1 MFTAKDIECR
11 SIFIINCLKDRN
23 LRVSSGELLLEDT
36 EEKRTLTKFP
46 FQKILALFIIGPITI
61 TTPLLEKCKKFDVAL
76 VVMKGNLRPV
86 FFWANHAEANFLL
99 HQKQYFFEK
108 ADISFAKIIVRN
120 KILNQESV
128 LSKIRKKTE
137 EIDSAKQL
145 CFEYLEKISDVQEYE
160 KLMGIEGYVSKIFFE
175 AYFAEFEWSARMPR
189 AKNDTTNAVL
199 DIGYTILFNF
209 VEVFLRLFG
218 FDPYVGVYHRLWFK
232 RKSLVCDVMEPFRCI
247 IDMRVRKALN
257 LGQIKKE
264 DFNIVKGEYLL
275 KFEKYSEYSALF
287 LQDLVDRKLEI
298 FKFIQSY
305 YRAFMKGNANL
316 IVPFLLE

>member
-108 ADISFAKIIVRN
+108 TDISFAKVIVRN

-128 LSKIRKKTE
+128 LGKIRKRNKN
-137 EIDSAKQL
+137 IDKAKQL
-145 CFEYLEKISDVQEYE
+145 CFDYLEKLSSVQEYE

-175 AYFAEFEWSARMPR
+175 AYFAEYEWTARMPR

-199 DIGYTILFNF
+199 DI
-209 VEVFLRLFG
+209 V
-218 FDPYVGVYHRLWFK
+218 
-232 RKSLVCDVMEPFRCI
+232 
-247 IDMRVRKALN
+247 
-257 LGQIKKE
+257 
-264 DFNIVKGEYLL
+264 
-275 KFEKYSEYSALF
+275 
-287 LQDLVDRKLEI
+287 
-298 FKFIQSY
+298 
-305 YRAFMKGNANL
+305 
-316 IVPFLLE
+316 